1 MMSPIRPNFMSAASA
16 ASSSNRRLSA
26 STFLLLI
33 VAATISSPI
42 GAARPGHA
50 ATHVDPVVQLA
61 HTRMDPSQSV
71 TMLGR
76 HSFNTTVKQ
85 ENVDNWIVLF
95 CVDWLD
101 HCQGLW
107 HDYRR
112 MAMRWEHSLASNAS
126 SWHNTAVRFAEVDC
140 AADKPLCNEN
150 HVEMY
155 PSVVH
160 FKKGKLIKAWDVSKG
175 AKSLSGDISLWI
187 SKELTPKVMRN
198 ELAKHTGMSGSRL
211 LRDFWRLLSWK
222 DPSTAAIGYFVLA
235 IAVVVFAWVVST
247 GLELELK
254 ATLGSF
260 ATEVKKPWTSAF
272 LPELKDMA
280 APRTLVRTTME
291 L

>member
-1 MMSPIRPNFMSAASA
+1 MMSSIRTNFMSAASA
-16 ASSSNRRLSA
+16 ASSSNRKLPA
-26 STFLLLI
+26 CWFLLI
-33 VAATISSPI
+33 IMATTLSSQI

-150 HVEMY
+150 HVSMY

-160 FKKGKLIKAWDVSKG
+160 FKKGKLIKAWDMSKG
-175 AKSLSGDISLWI
+175 ARSLSGDISLWI
-187 SKELTPKVMRN
+187 SKELTPKVMRSEKKN
-198 ELAKHTGMSGSRL
+198 QGMSASSL
-211 LRDFWRLLSWK
+211 LREFLRLLSWK
-222 DPSTAAIGYFVLA
+222 DPSTAAVGYFVLA
-235 IAVVVFAWVVST
+235 IAVVVFAWVVGT

-254 ATLGSF
+254 ATLGSL
-260 ATEVKKPWTSAF
+260 AMEVKKPWTSAF